1 MAQSRGLD
9 YGRARTRAGGR
20 APRRVPEVPH
30 SAVVALLSNA
40 EVASEL
46 ELLADLLEIEG
57 ANPFRVRAYRN
68 AARTVVELPD
78 SLAELIAAERDL
90 CELPGIGKDLAGKLT
105 ELVQTG
111 RLPLLEE
118 VKART
123 PAGLVGL
130 LQIPGLGPKRVR
142 LLHDT
147 LGIVSPQDLAAA
159 LAAGRLHGLHGFGPK
174 TEEHLRAEVKG
185 RIKAK
190 RRLTLLE
197 AEGAAGPLIAEV
209 EALPGIGRVIVA
221 GSFRRRRETVGDL
234 DFLVT
239 AENGRG
245 TIDRFVALPQIGAAL
260 AHGATR
266 ATVRL
271 RSGIQ
276 VDIRVVEEACFG
288 AALIYF
294 TGSKLHNIALRAI
307 AQRKKWKLNEYGLFD
322 GDRRIA
328 GLTESEVYRA
338 LGLAYIPPELREDR
352 GEIDAAAHGRIPELI
367 ERSMLQGD
375 LHVHSDWSDGRAS
388 IAEMVEAARGRGLS
402 YIAICDHSKRVTI
415 AHGLD
420 EHRLLQRIDEID
432 ALNERLHPFTVLK
445 ATEVDILPDGG
456 LDLAD
461 WVLSRLD
468 LTVCSIH
475 SAFRLSR
482 EKQTERVLRAMDN
495 PNFSILGHP
504 SGRLINQRPGYE
516 LDFERVL
523 AGARERGCAIEI
535 NGQPDRLDLD
545 DVHCRTAVEIGVMLA
560 ISTDAHRPTEID
572 WLRFGVDQARRGWV
586 PPGLVINARPLK
598 QLRKLLR
605 RS

>member
-1 MAQSRGLD
+1 
-9 YGRARTRAGGR
+9 
-20 APRRVPEVPH
+20 
-30 SAVVALLSNA
+30 
-40 EVASEL
+40 
-46 ELLADLLEIEG
+46 
-57 ANPFRVRAYRN
+57 
-68 AARTVVELPD
+68 
-78 SLAELIAAERDL
+78 
-90 CELPGIGKDLAGKLT
+90 
-105 ELVQTG
+105 
-111 RLPLLEE
+111 
-118 VKART
+118 
-123 PAGLVGL
+123 
-130 LQIPGLGPKRVR
+130 
-142 LLHDT
+142 LHDT

-239 AENGRG
+239 AENGQG

-420 EHRLLQRIDEID
+420 ENRLLQQIDEID
-432 ALNERLHPFTVLK
+432 ALNEKLHPFTVLK